1 VRRIEANEIHKQ
13 GNGALMGLF
22 DTIYVEGGNLLASD
36 EYQTKDLDCAMSAFI
51 IREGRLIRINKKYE
65 PNPEE
70 GFPAL
75 IEASR
80 TYDDEEF
87 HGDIDVCM
95 YNGKELL
102 YYRVRFTHGQLEKV
116 EVKER

>member
-1 VRRIEANEIHKQ
+1 MA
-13 GNGALMGLF
+13 LF
-22 DTIYVEGGNLLASD
+22 DTIYVEEGNLLAPG
-36 EYQTKDLDCAMSAFI
+36 EYQTKDLDCAMIEFI

-70 GFPAL
+70 GFPVF
-75 IEASR
+75 IEAFR

-87 HGDIDVCM
+87 HGDMDICIL
-95 YNGKELL
+95 NGKELL
-102 YYRVRFTHGQLEKV
+102 EYRVRFTHGQLEQV